1 MKRSNLQ
8 FEIVGIS
15 CDWCWLPPGAIA
27 MHHFTDGQI
36 LAQAEALFSLV
47 DLKWFNKCLVV

>member
-1 MKRSNLQ
+1 MKRNGFSPKLWG
-8 FEIVGIS
+8 FYVTS
-15 CDWCWLPPGAIA
+15 AACPSGAIA

-36 LAQAEALFSLV
+36 LAQVEALFSQV

>member
-27 MHHFTDGQI
+27 MHHFTDERI
-36 LAQAEALFSLV
+36 LAQVEALFGAMNS
-47 DLKWFNKCLVV
+47 DGAY

>member
-27 MHHFTDGQI
+27 MHHFTDEQI
-36 LAQAEALFSLV
+36 LAQVEALFGAMNS
-47 DLKWFNKCLVV
+47 DGAY